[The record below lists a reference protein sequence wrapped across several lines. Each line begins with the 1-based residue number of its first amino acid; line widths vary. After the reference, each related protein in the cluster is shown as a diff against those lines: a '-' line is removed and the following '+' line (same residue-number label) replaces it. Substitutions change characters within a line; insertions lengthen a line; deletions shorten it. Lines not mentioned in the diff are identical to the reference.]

1 MGMQKYDFNDKNI
14 LRFNQDKHQL
24 AITTQNLQVY
34 YGEKHAL
41 VDGDLEFERYKI
53 TSLIGA
59 SGSGKSTYLRSLNRM
74 NDNVAKVEGNIWYR
88 GLDVNS
94 SKINV
99 YEMRKHIGMVFQR
112 PNPFSKSIKSNITF
126 ALREQGL
133 KNKQKLDEIVE
144 MSLKDAALWDEV
156 KDDLNKSAW
165 SLSGGQQ
172 QRLCIARTIAMKPDI
187 LLLDE
192 PASALDPIST
202 SKIEE
207 TLVELKK
214 RYTIII
220 VTHNMQQASRI
231 SDYTAFFH
239 MGHVLEYGKTK
250 NVFTTPQI
258 NATNDY
264 ISGNF
269 G

>member
-1 MGMQKYDFNDKNI
+1 MDIGKYDLTKNSI
-14 LRFNQDKHQL
+14 LKLGRKEHEI
-24 AITTQNLQVY
+24 AIETQNLQVF
-34 YGEKHAL
+34 YGKNHAL
-41 VDGDLEFERYKI
+41 YDGNLEFERFKI

-59 SGSGKSTYLRSLNRM
+59 SGSGKSTFLRSLNRM
-74 NDNVAKVEGNIWYR
+74 NDGIAKVKGKIIYR
-88 GLDVNS
+88 GLDINS
-94 SKINV
+94 PKINV

-112 PNPFSKSIKSNITF
+112 PNPFSKSIRNNITF
-126 ALREQGL
+126 ALKQNGL
-133 KNKQKLDEIVE
+133 KDKQKLAEIVE
-144 MSLKDAALWDEV
+144 SSLKEAALWDEV
-156 KDDLNKSAW
+156 KDDLDKSAW
-165 SLSGGQQ
+165 ALSGGQQ

-202 SKIEE
+202 GKIEE

-214 RYTIII
+214 KYTIII

-239 MGHVLEYGKTK
+239 LGHVIEYDKTK
-250 NVFTTPQI
+250 NIFTTPKI
-258 NATNDY
+258 EATNDY

>member
-1 MGMQKYDFNDKNI
+1 MDVGKYNLNENSILKFLPQEHEIAIETQELGVFYGKKQAIFNG
-14 LRFNQDKHQL
+14 
-24 AITTQNLQVY
+24 NLQ
-34 YGEKHAL
+34 
-41 VDGDLEFERYKI
+41 FERYRI

-74 NDNVAKVEGNIWYR
+74 NDDIAQVKGKIIYR

-94 SKINV
+94 PKINV

-112 PNPFSKSIKSNITF
+112 PNPFSKSIRSNITF
-126 ALREQGL
+126 AL
-133 KNKQKLDEIVE
+133 KQNGIKDKQRLNQIVE
-144 MSLKDAALWDEV
+144 SSLKDAALWDEV
-156 KDDLNKSAW
+156 KDDLDKSAW
-165 SLSGGQQ
+165 ALSGGQQ

-207 TLVELKK
+207 TLIELKK
-214 RYTIII
+214 KYTIII

-239 MGHVLEYGKTK
+239 LGHIIEYDKTK
-250 NVFTTPQI
+250 HLFTTPKI
-258 NATNDY
+258 AATNDY

>member
-1 MGMQKYDFNDKNI
+1 MGINKYDFNEKNI
-14 LRFNQDKHQL
+14 LKFDSNEHEI
-24 AITTQNLQVY
+24 AIATKKLQVF
-34 YGEKHAL
+34 YGDNHAL
-41 VDGDLEFERYKI
+41 FDGDLEFERYKI

-74 NDNVAKVEGNIWYR
+74 NDNVARVEGEIQYR
-88 GLDVNS
+88 GLNVNS
-94 SKINV
+94 KKINV

-112 PNPFSKSIKSNITF
+112 PNPFSKSIRENITF
-126 ALREQGL
+126 ALKEQGL
-133 KNKQKLDEIVE
+133 KDKKKLEEVVE
-144 MSLKDAALWDEV
+144 SSLKDAALWDEV

-239 MGHVLEYGKTK
+239 LGHILEYDKTK
-250 NVFTTPQI
+250 HIFTTPKVT
-258 NATNDY
+258 ATNDY

>member
-1 MGMQKYDFNDKNI
+1 
-14 LRFNQDKHQL
+14 
-24 AITTQNLQVY
+24 
-34 YGEKHAL
+34 
-41 VDGDLEFERYKI
+41 
-53 TSLIGA
+53 
-59 SGSGKSTYLRSLNRM
+59 
-74 NDNVAKVEGNIWYR
+74 
-88 GLDVNS
+88 
-94 SKINV
+94 
-99 YEMRKHIGMVFQR
+99 MRKHIGMVFQR
-112 PNPFSKSIKSNITF
+112 PNPFSKSIRENITF
-126 ALREQGL
+126 ALKEQGL
-133 KNKQKLDEIVE
+133 KDKKKLEEVVE
-144 MSLKDAALWDEV
+144 SSLKDAALWDEV

-239 MGHVLEYGKTK
+239 LGHILEYDKTK
-250 NVFTTPQI
+250 HIFTTPKVT
-258 NATNDY
+258 ATNDY